1 MSKTLIKIEQIG
13 SPIRRHHSQRETLM
27 VRPTMAFGA
36 DTEGNRAAI
45 MGYGIGAPRDW
56 AEALARLDPAQPP
69 ADVPD
74 GRWRS
79 SSMIVACFW
88 IAAGASRLRPADA
101 AACRGAFK

>member
-74 GRWRS
+74 GRWQRFIDDCGVFLDS
-79 SSMIVACFW
+79 GWGEPA
-88 IAAGASRLRPADA
+88 AAG
-101 AACRGAFK
+101 